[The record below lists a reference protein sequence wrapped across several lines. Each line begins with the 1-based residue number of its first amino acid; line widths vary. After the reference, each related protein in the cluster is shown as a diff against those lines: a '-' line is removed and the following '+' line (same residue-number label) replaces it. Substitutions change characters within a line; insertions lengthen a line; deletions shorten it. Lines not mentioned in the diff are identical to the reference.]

1 MGSFSVSSAIMSF
14 FEFTEISIK
23 DPLIEFARYDG
34 FSIET
39 GTILWVSTW
48 IIFNF
53 SIIALIKLTHERLNL
68 AKSFETKVLE
78 WYIAVISA
86 LIIVRYLN
94 SITIKSPIFS
104 DFYSFIIPTINIA
117 IGIFVI
123 LAFFRNTL
131 DVSIKISF
139 RYYPRG

>member
-1 MGSFSVSSAIMSF
+1 MSF